1 MDNNKARKGSITF
14 TFGEFPK
21 LLGGEDPG
29 SGDGVIAHH
38 PVVRVVGQP
47 LEVQGVILLPLC
59 LTDVTSGIDVVSE
72 EEVKLP
78 DGDVDVVRIDTETRM
93 KTVRRLLQSL
103 PVCTLQRNSFEQ
115 YNLD

>member
-1 MDNNKARKGSITF
+1 MCA
-14 TFGEFPK
+14 
-21 LLGGEDPG
+21 
-29 SGDGVIAHH
+29 
-38 PVVRVVGQP
+38 
-47 LEVQGVILLPLC
+47 
-59 LTDVTSGIDVVSE
+59 DVVSE
-72 EEVKLP
+72 EEVELP